1 MNVSGP
7 PPRSITFHVAFSD
20 KLPPKTW
27 GLWGQRYSNRRRR
40 QTLVWVLIK
49 RDVQTTPAASDA
61 DSQGGWLP
69 LPLPLK
75 QIVLKIWHDMLSDSA
90 RRWRNMFTRC
100 VNPIISQHYL
110 LFPSDTKKYIS
121 NSVCIVLFFKH
132 WAATIQWRTLQR
144 YQRHLQARY
153 DFTESLRRLLWR
165 MIVWAWVQLKLLVSK
180 KISFMVNV
188 T

>member
-1 MNVSGP
+1 MNVSGL

-20 KLPPKTW
+20 KLSPKTW
-27 GLWGQRYSNRRRR
+27 GLWGQRYSNRRHR
-40 QTLVWVLIK
+40 QTFVCVLIK

-121 NSVCIVLFFKH
+121 NSVCIVLFFFCRVFISVNIEQPQFSEELFKDICKRD
-132 WAATIQWRTLQR
+132 TISPVFR
-144 YQRHLQARY
+144 
-153 DFTESLRRLLWR
+153 
-165 MIVWAWVQLKLLVSK
+165 V
-180 KISFMVNV
+180 
-188 T
+188 